1 MRTSRLRR
9 DRRGAI
15 AVETALVLS
24 FLLLPL
30 LALLVDAGR
39 ALLLQYRVSRAMH
52 SALIYAWGVP
62 AAPTA
67 DVITAAQDGYGPTG
81 PALTATASYSN
92 LCILPTGTRL
102 LGVAPLSGNTCLA
115 GQVLATWV
123 NATTST
129 SFTPILPIN
138 WGTGAWAVSVSATVR
153 VK

>member
-1 MRTSRLRR
+1 MTTRLLRR

-30 LALLVDAGR
+30 LAVVVDAGR
-39 ALLLQYRVSRAMH
+39 ALMLQYRVSRAMH

-62 AAPTA
+62 AAPAA
-67 DVITAAQDGYGPTG
+67 DIIVAAQDGYGTTSPV
-81 PALTATASYSN
+81 LTATASYST

-102 LGVAPLSGNTCLA
+102 LGLAPLNGNTCIV

-123 NATTST
+123 SATAST
-129 SFTPILPIN
+129 SFTPILPLN
-138 WGTGAWAVSVSATVR
+138 WGSGAWVVSASATVR